1 MNILLTNWRIGGYL
15 GVVGLEKWWFRQ
27 QQLEVPQGVDIPRG
41 KMISI
46 DSHWVLVVV
55 VLLCWVPIGYNEITH
70 RLGII
75 VDLYMGCPCTWS
87 SIMWCESDFS
97 AWQLGDCPLS
107 EVLCKCFVRSFKI
120 IPDFG
125 TIHHTHTYI
134 YIRVYIIISIV
145 Y

>member
-1 MNILLTNWRIGGYL
+1 MLLANWRIGGYL

-46 DSHWVLVVV
+46 GSHWVLVVV
-55 VLLCWVPIGYNEITH
+55 VLLCWVPIGYTEITH

-87 SIMWCESDFS
+87 SMMWCESDFS

-107 EVLCKCFVRSFKI
+107 EELCKCFVRSFWNGKSRHSKSSQILVPYI
-120 IPDFG
+120 I
-125 TIHHTHTYI
+125 YI
-134 YIRVYIIISIV
+134 YICISL
-145 Y
+145 YL